1 MFYSLL
7 DIVNDFLESY
17 NKFINILTY
26 NELKK

>member
-17 NKFINILTY
+17 NKSINILAY
-26 NELKK
+26 DELKK